1 MKKVVLLLIALSV
14 FCVAKPAK
22 KQPKSSAENAV
33 QTEAVVKDETP
44 VVEENA
50 TSTEESTEAK
60 TDASEDSLIEDS
72 ALTFYIHPFNFMV
85 PYSHFWGGINV
96 PNGFTDYPLYYLTVE
111 WKLMKKISLIS
122 TPHYVRV
129 DRKRK
134 SDRYKIH
141 DIGLQESFR
150 LYGVGGKR
158 WRYFQAGFVLD
169 HLHIHSN
176 RDGGF
181 DGWLYG
187 FMLNGGVKKVLNGGE
202 GFLGHFAVFLDAGFG
217 YMWTSDFDADRK
229 NSFFKMDK
237 GLVIDVNAA
246 IGFQI

>member
-14 FCVAKPAK
+14 FCMAKPAK
-22 KQPKSSAENAV
+22 KQPKANAEKAV
-33 QTEAVVKDETP
+33 KTEVVVKDETP
-44 VVEENA
+44 AVEENA
-50 TSTEESTEAK
+50 SAPDESAEAK
-60 TDASEDSLIEDS
+60 PVDSDELIEDS
-72 ALTFYIHPFNFMV
+72 FLTFYIHPFNFMV
-85 PYSHFWGGINV
+85 PYSHFWGGLNV

-111 WKLMKKISLIS
+111 WKLMPKISLITS
-122 TPHYVRV
+122 PHYVRV
-129 DRKRK
+129 ARKRK
-134 SDRYKIH
+134 HDRYKIH

-158 WRYFQAGFVLD
+158 WRYFQAGFVVD

-229 NSFFKMDK
+229 RKTFEMDK